1 MNASTR
7 NERSLTDLEAVTLA
21 YILRRAPCTPYEVRR
36 SFEKSTTS
44 RFSSSAGSIYPL
56 IRRLHERGFLTVK
69 DTQSDGRG
77 TKRYS
82 VTRKGRNRVCK
93 WITGLNDPEM
103 IGVYDPIRSRLLNL
117 SLLPKARQISWL
129 EEMIELLERQEDVI
143 RRYEE
148 QEFVGDKRLY
158 EISRDAIRKEN
169 ELRMSWLQLALNALK
184 ENRDGNQE

>member
-1 MNASTR
+1 MSD
-7 NERSLTDLEAVTLA
+7 RSLTDLEAVTLA

-56 IRRLHERGFLTVK
+56 IKRLHERGFLTIK
-69 DTQSDGRG
+69 DAQSDGRG

-82 VTRKGRNRVCK
+82 VSRKGRNRVCD

-117 SLLPKARQISWL
+117 SLLPKAQQVSWL
-129 EEMIELLERQEDVI
+129 EEMIELLQRQEGVI
-143 RRYEE
+143 QRYEE
-148 QEFVGDKRLY
+148 QEFVGDERLY
-158 EISRDAIRKEN
+158 EIARVAMHKEN
-169 ELRMSWLQLALNALK
+169 ELRKHWLKLALNALK
-184 ENRDGNQE
+184 EDQDEE

>member
-1 MNASTR
+1 MTEHR
-7 NERSLTDLEAVTLA
+7 RGDRSLTDLEAVTLA

-36 SFEKSTTS
+36 SFEKSTST

-56 IRRLHERGFLTVK
+56 MKRLHERGFLTIE

-82 VTRKGRNRVCK
+82 ATRKGRNRVCN
-93 WITGLNDPEM
+93 WITGLADPAM

-117 SLLPKARQISWL
+117 SLLPKAEQIPWL
-129 EEMIELLERQEDVI
+129 EQMIELLGQQEDVI

-148 QEFVGDKRLY
+148 QEFVGDERLY
-158 EISRDAIRKEN
+158 EIARVAMRKEN
-169 ELRMSWLQLALNALK
+169 AFRKSWLQLALDALK
-184 ENRDGNQE
+184 EDQDGE